1 MKRITTFC
9 MALILLAGLAWAAG
23 DASDPVVSLSWLE
36 QEFTPDLKEEA
47 NRRISGGLGAAC
59 RDSLRDLQDHRAAV
73 RLDARRAAAGTGR
86 RDAGVLL
93 CKRGDVLTLLPGCRL
108 TVKYGSIAPDG
119 ALLCDISHGKRVAS
133 GTALEPETL
142 YMAAGDC
149 GLTVATASCELT
161 INGVYRLSPGTEP
174 DYGSM
179 AAALD
184 EMGLFRGA
192 GARTGY
198 NLEAGASR
206 AEGLVMFL
214 RVLGLEDEALAYQG
228 GCPFADV
235 PASHWAE
242 RYVAY
247 AQARGLTTGTGP
259 DRFSPDEA
267 ITCQQYGTFLLRAL
281 NYREKTDFRYDTAL
295 TDLANLGLFSDAEI
309 SSLSAGRF
317 RRYQMVYLSYRALFG
332 ADQESGRLLMNRLT
346 YDGSVDTAALARGLE
361 LVTGGPIGQTA
372 LPQLPN

>member
-1 MKRITTFC
+1 MKRMTTFC
-9 MALILLAGLAWAAG
+9 LALILLAGLVWAAG
-23 DASDPVVSLSWLE
+23 DAADPVVSLSYLE
-36 QEFTPDLKEEA
+36 QNFTPDLKAESD
-47 NRRISGGLGAAC
+47 RRISGGLGAVC

-73 RLDARRAAAGTGR
+73 RLDALRTAAETARRY
-86 RDAGVLL
+86 AGVLL
-93 CKRGDVLTLLPGCRL
+93 CKRGDALTLLPGCKL
-108 TVKYGSIAPDG
+108 TVKYGTIAPNG
-119 ALLCDISHGKRVAS
+119 AALCDISRGQSVPS
-133 GTALEPETL
+133 GTALVSETL

-149 GLTVATASCELT
+149 ELIVSTASCELT
-161 INGVYRLSPGTEP
+161 INGVYQFSPSTEP

-228 GCPFADV
+228 SCPFADV

-247 AQARGLTTGTGP
+247 AQAQGLTAGTGP
-259 DRFSPDEA
+259 NRFSPDEA

-281 NYREKTDFRYDTAL
+281 NYREKTDFRYETAL
-295 TDLANLGLFSDAEI
+295 TDLVDLGLFSGSEV

-332 ADQESGRLLMNRLT
+332 ADQENGRLLMNRLT
-346 YDGSVDTAALARGLE
+346 YDSAVETAALARGLE
-361 LVTGGPIGQTA
+361 LVIGGPIG
-372 LPQLPN
+372 

>member
-1 MKRITTFC
+1 MPMKRMTTFC
-9 MALILLAGLAWAAG
+9 LALILLAGLVWAAG
-23 DASDPVVSLSWLE
+23 DESDPVVSLSYLE
-36 QEFTPDLKEEA
+36 QNFTPDLKEEST
-47 NRRISGGLGAAC
+47 RRISSGLGAVC
-59 RDSLRDLQDHRAAV
+59 RDSLRDLQDQRAAV
-73 RLDARRAAAGTGR
+73 RLDALRNAAETARSCT
-86 RDAGVLL
+86 GVLL
-93 CKRGDVLTLLPGCRL
+93 CKRGDVLTLLPGCKL

-119 ALLCDISHGKRVAS
+119 AVLCDVSHGQRVPS
-133 GTALEPETL
+133 GTALVAETL

-149 GLTVATASCELT
+149 ELTVSTASCELT
-161 INGVYRLSPGTEP
+161 VNGVYQFFPSGEP

-228 GCPFADV
+228 SCPFADV

-247 AQARGLTTGTGP
+247 AQSQGLTTGTGP
-259 DRFSPDEA
+259 NRFSPDEA

-281 NYREKTDFRYDTAL
+281 NYREKTDFRYESAL
-295 TDLANLGLFSDAEI
+295 TDLVNLGLFSGSEV

-332 ADQESGRLLMNRLT
+332 ADQENGRLLMNRLT
-346 YDGSVDTAALARGLE
+346 YDGAVKTDALARGLE
-361 LVTGGPIGQTA
+361 LVTGRPIG
-372 LPQLPN
+372 